1 MTKQEARVWINEHA
15 EATKDIYRNIDR
27 WNDASAK
34 AMKDLRYDRLAS
46 YFEFKAI
53 EIYMDNGGDNDF
65 LAVHVISTA
74 YREMQQAE
82 N

>member
-1 MTKQEARVWINEHA
+1 MTKQEARAWVNEYTKAAEQIN
-15 EATKDIYRNIDR
+15 RNIER
-27 WNDASAK
+27 WHDASIK

-46 YFEFKAI
+46 YFESKAI
-53 EIYMDNGGDNDF
+53 ETYMDNGGDNDF

>member
-1 MTKQEARVWINEHA
+1 MTKQEARVWVNKCTKAAEQIN
-15 EATKDIYRNIDR
+15 RNIER
-27 WNDASAK
+27 WHDASAK

-53 EIYMDNGGDNDF
+53 EIYMNNGGDNDF
-65 LAVHVISTA
+65 LAVHVISAA